1 MERGSRK
8 KIATFHSPENAK
20 LTDIPQVSDAV
31 NFDLADFQDIQHMNL
46 MSRGGNDKK
55 IDNSLSSLIAING
68 IQVTHNFYELL
79 LLMC

>member
-46 MSRGGNDKK
+46 VSQGGNNT
-55 IDNSLSSLIAING
+55 NSLSSSITIYG
-68 IQVTHNFYELL
+68 IQVIHNFNELL